1 MGRFHRIEKKLEEE
15 INNSGMTER
24 EIAKKMGI
32 RRFNK
37 LSLLVMYSLDK
48 FAKISELLNLDANE
62 ILCLNEKKEENNW
75 NRIGWT

>member
-1 MGRFHRIEKKLEEE
+1 
-15 INNSGMTER
+15 MTER

-62 ILCLNEKKEENNW
+62 ILCLNEKKEENN
-75 NRIGWT
+75 

>member
-1 MGRFHRIEKKLEEE
+1 MGRFHRIEKKLEEA

-62 ILCLNEKKEENNW
+62 ILCLNEKKEENN
-75 NRIGWT
+75 